1 MSYALITGASS
12 GIGEAFARNFAA
24 KKKPLILIGR
34 NEGKLKSLAEELHNK
49 EGIDVRILAID
60 LARSKELPFLP
71 SKLQQMGITVD
82 VLINNAGF
90 GKYGKDMDISYEDDL
105 NMVNLNCRALLAL
118 TKLFLPDMLRAKKG
132 AIINI
137 ASVVGFYPWPTMKTY
152 AATKAFVISYS
163 EALAEEV
170 KGSGVK
176 IICSCPGRVA
186 TNFQQRA
193 GIKITPDELK
203 KYTDPKSIV
212 KETLNALKSG
222 GTLAIAG
229 KQTLWT
235 KIALTILPRWLFI
248 KLMT

>member
-24 KKKPLILIGR
+24 KKKPLLLIGR
-34 NEGKLKSLAEELHNK
+34 NEGKLRSLAEELHNK

-137 ASVVGFYPWPTMKTY
+137 ASILGFFPLPKMATY
-152 AATKAFVISYS
+152 SATKSFVVSYT
-163 EALAEEV
+163 EALAKEY
-170 KGSGVK
+170 KDSGVK
-176 IICSCPGRVA
+176 FLCSCPGFVD
-186 TNFQQRA
+186 TPFHERA
-193 GIKITPDELK
+193 GSKRFD
-203 KYTDPKSIV
+203 SINYETTERIV
-212 KETLNALKSG
+212 EETLAALKSNK
-222 GTLAIAG
+222 TMAIVG
-229 KQTLWT
+229 KQKFWD
-235 KIALTILPRWLFI
+235 KIALSILPRWLFI
-248 KLMT
+248 ELMS